1 MSSAI
6 CPTCDLQGNGDALVS
21 AVAAANA
28 KTVVVLQTGS
38 AVEMPWLGDV
48 QAVLETWYAGE
59 AMGPALAALL
69 FGDTAPSGK
78 LPMTF
83 PKALGDTP
91 AQTPEQY
98 PGVFADGS
106 TTRPAG
112 STEIRQVN
120 FTEGLKVGYR
130 WYEAEGIDPL
140 FAFGHGLTYTTFR
153 YSELRVTPL
162 VVAGRS
168 EVKITFRL
176 RNTGRRAGAE
186 TAQAYLELP
195 RSTGEPSRRLVGWEK
210 VTLAPGASRTVE
222 IRLSRDDLDDLRL
235 LQHWDS
241 AKKAWTTE
249 TGWYTMRVGGS
260 VDSAVSARFLV
271 AAPR

>member
-1 MSSAI
+1 
-6 CPTCDLQGNGDALVS
+6 
-21 AVAAANA
+21 
-28 KTVVVLQTGS
+28 
-38 AVEMPWLGDV
+38 MPWLGDV

-91 AQTPEQY
+91 TQTPEQY

-140 FAFGHGLTYTTFR
+140 FAFGHGLYIYDVPVQRPPRDT
-153 YSELRVTPL
+153 
-162 VVAGRS
+162 AGRRRP
-168 EVKITFRL
+168 VRGQDHLPAAQHRTAGRHRDRPGL
-176 RNTGRRAGAE
+176 PQAAPVDRRAVA
-186 TAQAYLELP
+186 TA
-195 RSTGEPSRRLVGWEK
+195 RRLGEGDVGTRG
-210 VTLAPGASRTVE
+210 VSDRGE

-241 AKKAWTTE
+241 AKRAWTTE